1 MDILVKK
8 MNGYSIN
15 PSNNSFSI
23 LIIFSINSKSNFIYF
38 KKKKK
43 KYLLTILEL
52 GQKNIYVKVEV
63 QQKNI

>member
-43 KYLLTILEL
+43 VSTNNIRTWAKKYICES
-52 GQKNIYVKVEV
+52 
-63 QQKNI
+63 